1 MVIDISPKHK
11 EIEQTGFSLK
21 KLWNSLQVIGSVPSK
36 EKIFFVKNLQVM
48 IRSGLALDKGLHTL
62 AEQTTNK
69 HFKKILLDLARD
81 TEKGLA
87 FSVSL
92 KKYENVFGG
101 LFVNM
106 VEAGEISG
114 RMEDV
119 LSQIYLQLK
128 KTQELK
134 NKIVGAMTYPII
146 VVLSMLLIGIG
157 MIIFVVPKITGIFTE
172 LNTELPLPTKML
184 IGTSDFIINN
194 GILSALAA
202 IILIGG
208 IVLSMKLQTTKKLW
222 HWLYINF
229 PIFGPIV
236 KKINLAKFCRTLSS
250 LMKSDIAIT
259 KAFETTSMVVSNLYY
274 HEALL
279 NSIEK
284 LKSGVSMTE
293 VVSAYHH
300 LFPPVVTQM
309 MASGEETGTVDEI
322 LGELASFYEE
332 EIDQTMKTLPTII
345 EPVLMLVL
353 GVGVGLMAIAIIMPM
368 YSITESIN

>member
-1 MVIDISPKHK
+1 MVIDISPKNK
-11 EIEQTGFSLK
+11 NTEQDNFSFK
-21 KLWNSLQVIGSVPSK
+21 KLWIRLQNIGSIPAK

-48 IRSGLALDKGLHTL
+48 IRSGLALDKGLRTL

-69 HFKKILLDLARD
+69 HFQKILKDLAQD

-87 FSVSL
+87 FSESL
-92 KKYENVFGG
+92 KKYESIFGG

-134 NKIVGAMTYPII
+134 SKIIGALTYPII
-146 VVLSMLLIGIG
+146 VVASMLLIGIG
-157 MIIFVVPKITGIFTE
+157 MIIFVVPKITSIFKE
-172 LNTELPLPTKML
+172 LNTDLPLPTK
-184 IGTSDFIINN
+184 
-194 GILSALAA
+194 
-202 IILIGG
+202 ILIGISDFVVNHG
-208 IVLSMKLQTTKKLW
+208 IFSATVAILCVSGVILSMKLATTRKTW
-222 HWLYINF
+222 HWLYISL

-274 HEALL
+274 REAL
-279 NSIEK
+279 NSSIEK

-293 VVSAYHH
+293 VVSAYHK

-309 MASGEETGTVDEI
+309 IASGEETGTVDEI
-322 LGELASFYEE
+322 LGELAGFYEE

-353 GVGVGLMAIAIIMPM
+353 GVGVGLMAVAIIMPM
-368 YSITESIN
+368 YSITQNI